1 MSGPL
6 SRALAG
12 LLFVLMLVPG
22 VSAASDDGMLVPDSA
37 HAAAESETASVKRL
51 RLAIVNS
58 YGMSIMDDYY
68 SRTIE
73 AVKEKLSPI
82 EIDVKIYGPDS
93 FLKAAEKESFDMSI
107 ASSGLTSLM
116 IERTGG
122 LPLAAVVSDEAPDP
136 NYANGAAIIVRAD
149 RPELRTLEDL
159 RGRSVAIMSR
169 TAFAGWQIPAS
180 EMVRKGLDPEAFF
193 SEIRVSGYPMTRIV
207 QEVKSGEVDVGFV
220 ATCLL
225 ERMARAGQIDQKDFR
240 KEIIL
245 DFLKEKNCD
254 PKTLNVIVGRGGLL
268 KPIPGG
274 TYAVSDA
281 LLADLKAGV
290 QGQHASN
297 LGGILAR
304 EIGDS
309 LGVPSYIVD
318 PVVVDEL
325 TDKARISGMPE
336 LPRRSIFHAL
346 NQKAVARRFAKEN
359 GKRYEDLN
367 LIVIHMGGGVS
378 VGAHDH
384 GKVVDVNNIL
394 DGEGCF
400 SPERSGTVPVGDLI
414 KMCFSGKYTQKE
426 VYKKI
431 CGNGGFNGYLHTND
445 AREVGKM
452 AESGN
457 ALAKQVWEAFF
468 YQIAKDAGA
477 MAAVLHGK
485 VDQIILTGGIAY
497 NPFTAKTLTEYL
509 GWIAPVTTY
518 PGEDE
523 LLALCQGALRVMTGE
538 EEAKNY

>member
-1 MSGPL
+1 MAQRLLVLNPGSTSTKVAVYEDSHPL
-6 SRALAG
+6 
-12 LLFVLMLVPG
+12 
-22 VSAASDDGMLVPDSA
+22 
-37 HAAAESETASVKRL
+37 
-51 RLAIVNS
+51 
-58 YGMSIMDDYY
+58 
-68 SRTIE
+68 
-73 AVKEKLSPI
+73 AVKSIVHTNQDLAPYPTLYDQLDYRVALVRLWLAQEGFDLST
-82 EIDVKIYGPDS
+82 
-93 FLKAAEKESFDMSI
+93 
-107 ASSGLTSLM
+107 LT
-116 IERTGG
+116 
-122 LPLAAVVSDEAPDP
+122 AV
-136 NYANGAAIIVRAD
+136 
-149 RPELRTLEDL
+149 
-159 RGRSVAIMSR
+159 
-169 TAFAGWQIPAS
+169 
-180 EMVRKGLDPEAFF
+180 
-193 SEIRVSGYPMTRIV
+193 
-207 QEVKSGEVDVGFV
+207 
-220 ATCLL
+220 
-225 ERMARAGQIDQKDFR
+225 
-240 KEIIL
+240 
-245 DFLKEKNCD
+245 
-254 PKTLNVIVGRGGLL
+254 VGRGGI
-268 KPIPGG
+268 IPNIVAGG
-274 TYAVSDA
+274 YLVDDN
-281 LLADLKAGV
+281 LVDCLRNYPVFD
-290 QGQHASN
+290 HASN

-400 SPERSGTVPVGDLI
+400 SPERSGTVPVGDLV